1 MRWVTVFGGTG
12 FLGRHIV
19 KRLNGDGMAVRVAVR
34 HPQRAP
40 DAAASGAGPI
50 VSIEA
55 DVRDETA
62 VANAVAGVD
71 AVVNAVSAYVEKGEV
86 TYSSVHELGALNVAR
101 ACKRQ
106 GVHRLIHI
114 SGISADGASHSKYIR
129 ARGRGDL
136 AVQQAFPRAVILRPS
151 VMFGH
156 DDAFLNALAKIV
168 RLTPIIPLI
177 GGGLTRLQ
185 PVHVDDVAEAAL
197 HALQITD
204 SAGKT
209 YELCGPETHTLRQ
222 IVEMVASR
230 LGRRRLYISIPLDVA
245 HSLARFFE
253 HLPVAP
259 LTVAQVDLLRE
270 DNVLTPGV
278 PGLSELGIT
287 PRRLQDS
294 IAELAATP

>member
-12 FLGRHIV
+12 FLGRHIL
-19 KRLNGDGMAVRVAVR
+19 KRLNGDGIAVRIAVR

-40 DAAASGAGPI
+40 DAAASGTGPI
-50 VSIEA
+50 ASIEA

-62 VANAVAGVD
+62 VAKAVAGAD
-71 AVVNAVSAYVEKGEV
+71 AVVNAVSAYVERGDV
-86 TYSSVHELGALNVAR
+86 TYKSVHELGASNVAK
-101 ACKRQ
+101 ACKQQ

-114 SGISADGASHSKYIR
+114 SGIGADAASHSKYIA

-136 AVQQAFPRAVILRPS
+136 AVQQAFPGVVIFRPS
-151 VMFGH
+151 VMFGR
-156 DDAFLNALAKIV
+156 DDAFLNAVAKIV
-168 RLTPIIPLI
+168 RLTPIIPLV

-197 HALQITD
+197 HVLQTPD

-230 LGRRRLYISIPLDVA
+230 LGRRRLYISIPLDLA
-245 HSLARFFE
+245 DSLARFLE
-253 HLPVAP
+253 RLPVAP

-270 DNVLTPGV
+270 DNVLTRGV
-278 PGLSELGIT
+278 PGLSDLGIV
-287 PRRLQDS
+287 PRRIKDS
-294 IAELAATP
+294 IAELAASQ